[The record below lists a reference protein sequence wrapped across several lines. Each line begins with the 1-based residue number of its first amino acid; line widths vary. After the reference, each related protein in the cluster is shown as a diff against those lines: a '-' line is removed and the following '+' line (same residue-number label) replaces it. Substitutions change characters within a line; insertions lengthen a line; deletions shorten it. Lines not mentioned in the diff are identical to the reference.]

1 MCESRIGADEM
12 AFETSVARWKE
23 ERQRMQRILEW
34 IKSGQA
40 EFGPWS
46 PGTGRGD
53 ATADDIDHYRR
64 KIAELDALIARHI
77 EEE

>member
-1 MCESRIGADEM
+1 M
-12 AFETSVARWKE
+12 AFEKEVARWKE

-40 EFGPWS
+40 EFGPWL
-46 PGTGRGD
+46 PGSGRGD
-53 ATADDIDHYRR
+53 TTADDIDHYRR

-77 EEE
+77 EDE